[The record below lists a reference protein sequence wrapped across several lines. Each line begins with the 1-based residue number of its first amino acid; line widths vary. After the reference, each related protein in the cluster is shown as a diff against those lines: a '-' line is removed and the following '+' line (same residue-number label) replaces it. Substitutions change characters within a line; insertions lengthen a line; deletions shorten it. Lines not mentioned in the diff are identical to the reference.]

1 MVDDLSSVM
10 SELAQMKRDIRKL
23 KSSLRLEAAAID
35 EGGLTV
41 ISDNPGLVV
50 QGLLRVTGVEIVSGE
65 LQLTGELT
73 VNGPWTLAGNG
84 DITGNVDLI
93 GDMDVTGDVNVTG
106 AGRVKVGSN
115 LTLNPATSGGAIE
128 FGSSDIVESG
138 GALVISRGSYSV
150 ALQPSGIQITAGGH
164 TVRVSSSGI
173 QLLGIPTISG
183 TGLPTDAVGI
193 DSGGYLYKAT
203 P

>member
-93 GDMDVTGDVNVTG
+93 GDMDVTGDINVTG

-150 ALQPSGIQITAGGH
+150 ALQPSGIQITAAGF
-164 TVRVSSSGI
+164 TISLTSSGI
-173 QLLGIPTISG
+173 RLSGIPTVSG
-183 TGLPTDAVGI
+183 SGLPTNALFVDE
-193 DSGGYLYKAT
+193 SGYIQKAL
-203 P
+203 